1 MNADQPLRRDC
12 ACRGSDSGF
21 VHLSCLTDYAAAK
34 SKQSLDMIGF
44 AMPWHTCPNC
54 NQEYQNEL
62 AIDIANKFVP
72 FVQRQY
78 PDNTQ
83 RQAEALYV
91 KLGVLMGMLDRL
103 QPVQKRE
110 AGVTANVLLSM
121 IDRMKNDAPL
131 SKRYSSFAAYAYHV
145 HGRIA
150 LQEGTE
156 ESARRAVTHFE
167 KYLEVSEEV
176 GYGDCIVNAK
186 ANIAIAKSKYE
197 GGSNEEVLKTSRD
210 VYELAV
216 SEYGEGIKQTIDA
229 GKIYALRLRKANRLE
244 EAREL
249 LTKLLAT
256 SKQLSVH
263 TTIPPRRLNR
273 SSKRMTVMTMMTMTM
288 IVMILRQGN
297 V

>member
-1 MNADQPLRRDC
+1 MNEVDPSSSLASGDDDGAVCYLCLDGGVDEADQPLRRDC
-12 ACRGSDSGF
+12 ACRGSDCGF

-91 KLGVLMGMLDRL
+91 FLCALMGMLGRL

-121 IDRMKNDAPL
+121 IDRMKNESPPTR
-131 SKRYSSFAAYAYHV
+131 RYSSFAAYAYHV

-156 ESARRAVTHFE
+156 ECARRAETHFE
-167 KYLEVSEEV
+167 KCLEVSEV
-176 GYGDCIVNAK
+176 IGA
-186 ANIAIAKSKYE
+186 
-197 GGSNEEVLKTSRD
+197 
-210 VYELAV
+210 
-216 SEYGEGIKQTIDA
+216 
-229 GKIYALRLRKANRLE
+229 
-244 EAREL
+244 
-249 LTKLLAT
+249 
-256 SKQLSVH
+256 
-263 TTIPPRRLNR
+263 
-273 SSKRMTVMTMMTMTM
+273 MM
-288 IVMILRQGN
+288 IVLSTQRPT
-297 V
+297 